1 MTIPLQIMNSRF
13 AGNAEAVERLPY
25 STSLNKMLPNSP
37 LIQRTLFYTL
47 RMVLGQS

>member
-1 MTIPLQIMNSRF
+1 MNSRF

-37 LIQRTLFYTL
+37 NIQRTLILHLYNF
-47 RMVLGQS
+47 RMVLGKS